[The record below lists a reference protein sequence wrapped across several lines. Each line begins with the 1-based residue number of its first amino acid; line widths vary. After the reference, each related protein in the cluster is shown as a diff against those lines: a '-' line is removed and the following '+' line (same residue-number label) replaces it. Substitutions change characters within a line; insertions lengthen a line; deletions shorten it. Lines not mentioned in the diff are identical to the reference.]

1 MKTVES
7 SLPIQRSHPAAEPDA
22 RWYRLALLLTGDAA
36 AAEEILR
43 AVFAVASNELP
54 HLRSRERRM
63 GWMIRQMRARALK
76 WRQANRAEPVEPAG
90 LPSRV
95 ALLPEP
101 SRSLFALFHCSD
113 GSLDDV
119 EEALGLSRAACAQGL
134 ARARQELEPNVAFPE
149 NGLLPLHRP
158 WGGDEPKVA
167 KAVGDASNNP
177 QLAAQIA
184 ADLQWYE
191 EIGQMEVPEELAL
204 LHLSESPK
212 MGLRALI
219 FQPTVLAIALALA
232 VVVGVLVYVTKTRMD
247 DFPGKEAVIA
257 LVDAEGARTK
267 PEFAELKTPTEAGK
281 LGDWFVLNG
290 FEGYAAPKKLQKAK
304 VIGARVFKQDGI
316 SMAEVVFEQQNA
328 RMLIFR
334 AADLKNGIENPRRH
348 IFQQEEWAVA
358 TWNEQETSY
367 VMMLNSDLNDMPGFL
382 RTLGH

>member
-1 MKTVES
+1 MES
-7 SLPIQRSHPAAEPDA
+7 SLPIQPSHPAAEPDA

-54 HLRSRERRM
+54 HLRSKERRM

-76 WRQANRAEPVEPAG
+76 WHQAHRAEPVAPAG

-95 ALLPEP
+95 ARLPEP
-101 SRSLFALFHCSD
+101 SRSVFALFHCLD

-119 EEALGLSRAACAQGL
+119 AETLGLRRAAFAQAL
-134 ARARQELEPNVAFPE
+134 AGARRELAPDGAFPE

-167 KAVGDASNNP
+167 KAVCAASSNP

-184 ADLQWYE
+184 ADLQWHE

-204 LHLSESPK
+204 LHLSEPLK
-212 MGLRALI
+212 MGLRALV

-232 VVVGVLVYVTKTRMD
+232 VVAGVLVYVAKTRMD

-304 VIGARVFKQDGI
+304 VIGARVFKQDNV
-316 SMAEVVFEQQNA
+316 SMAEVVLEQQSA

-334 AADLKNGIENPRRH
+334 AADLKNGIEKPRRH
-348 IFQQEEWAVA
+348 IFQQEGWAVA
-358 TWNEQETSY
+358 AWNEQETSY
-367 VMMLNSDLNDMPGFL
+367 VVMLNGDRSDMPDFL
-382 RTLGH
+382 RTVGH